1 MKQAPYFI
9 PCTKIKFKALKQR
22 HETVTFIEENIVET
36 LPGISLKKNPKKQLL
51 GKKSRNTNNKA
62 KLFPWDY
69 VKLRKK
75 VLHSKGNTQQSEKIT
90 KRIGENILKLYN

>member
-36 LPGISLKKNPKKQLL
+36 LPGISLKKTPKNNFLEKRVETQTIKQNYSH
-51 GKKSRNTNNKA
+51 G
-62 KLFPWDY
+62 
-69 VKLRKK
+69 
-75 VLHSKGNTQQSEKIT
+75 IT
-90 KRIGENILKLYN
+90 LS